1 MKLLSSKRKKYNDAF
16 LLFKMFHSGL
26 PKPPR
31 MEEEDAYVKAHL
43 PPPTVKKRTLE
54 ELAERKNEQKKARIK
69 QVFFLVLSVFFC
81 LET

>member
-1 MKLLSSKRKKYNDAF
+1 
-16 LLFKMFHSGL
+16 
-26 PKPPR
+26 

-54 ELAERKNEQKKARIK
+54 EIAERKNEQKKARIK
-69 QVFFLVLSVFFC
+69 QVFCPRFVSVFC